1 MIDINSIESYKVCRK
16 KKVDYWLC
24 IPPKGTVVIQK
35 FEQYS
40 LLQQLKPYIR
50 GISDSCFIQAKDF
63 LALKQ
68 SNAQLYNFILQNC
81 DIVGKSGT
89 NIVVICGTEGEMW
102 TTTYDYA
109 CKHYQAFSYNTVIS
123 LAQAVNERAKK
134 YGNDTVVP
142 WMRVTSS
149 NSNQCFACF
158 VPVKEKGSL
167 MTAQGQINNY
177 NQLGVAHGKGDFILC
192 ESVGGKPNIA
202 NRWVVNGL
210 VFSNTYDNRGWQDY
224 ITVSPM
230 NIAEPVNLWT
240 DDLDNEDNS
249 VDSLITWYNER
260 HLTNFVDFLT
270 KYKNKLSKK
279 ILSALKTAKN
289 VVSYLETKERG
300 VVDSDNYAEPI
311 ELDELCIATIC
322 VKLPNNIIILVS
334 GFNYDLCGWN
344 YSNENGQYS
353 DDPYEVEY
361 ATLNDVKSFVA
372 ELKNSSSTY
381 DILLK
386 ASKDNGVDEITKCI
400 TDLTKK
406 EILAI
411 NTVTFSSKY
420 LNAFIANITKSF
432 KKYGMPNTFSVNA
445 DSMTYDNS
453 DYIQFMYTIKGKS
466 NEDIILT
473 YEFSTASCLY
483 AFAYIND
490 DEDCIDDDLVIEKY
504 DSYVSFI
511 KRVLTGENIDSEK
524 YRVAEDSSSMLK
536 LYRADNGAVL
546 KTRKETLYS
555 DINYDE
561 LTSFL
566 DNWFLNTDI
575 TRYAVTPFTLYN
587 EKDYIQVKQ
596 DLFIDKL
603 FKLMDKIQNKV
614 TYSLTEQPSI
624 TSTSSLGV
632 LVILGRSNVGRI
644 YCRLDYIFGSFYIH
658 ISKSTLSII
667 EYENPSVIQYNLGS
681 KPTGVVFEP
690 MHYYQVMLRL
700 GLFPFA
706 FNIKN
711 LKLAYMKYNHEV
723 FNDILNKKVI
733 CITGNYKNDV
743 NFNKADDYSAYYTKR
758 NGYEYILFNGVYNNV
773 QSTLSLRA
781 KATMLHE
788 MCHFWTVAV
797 YGTVVENDG
806 EDGKSIYNISEKYKD
821 QWCYHGKHFGEGVQL
836 VADKTGISFN
846 DIFGYG
852 LGKHTILW
860 DKNDVSSYK
869 TLAVKNVYN
878 FGQEYRKFSLPM
890 LESCTFCQ
898 QHGEI
903 NCRCTT
909 GKKLEIPAGR
919 YIGVCRNCGK
929 SFIYSDYDI
938 DSISPLN
945 VDYLDV
951 VDRLGVVSCSKCDS
965 CGGSI
970 KPLIAKDESNRE
982 LFKDYLKDLNFAKR
996 YVHHMYDICIRNM
1009 SKYERYFNTNYNC
1022 SISLEEGVIP
1032 YLGIEITNGAS
1043 FSEDFKFFVSCS
1055 VNHKPIGS
1063 LYRDYG
1069 FDAKGVKL
1077 HTFRI
1082 NTDKNI
1088 LDFFDY
1094 VMNYVRKSIRES

>member
-1 MIDINSIESYKVCRK
+1 MIDINNVENYKVCRK

-35 FEQYS
+35 FEQYDI
-40 LLQQLKPYIR
+40 LQQLKQYIR

-81 DIVGKSGT
+81 DVVGKSGD

-109 CKHYQAFSYNTVIS
+109 CKHYQAFSYNTVIP

-134 YGNDTVVP
+134 YRNDNVVS

-149 NSNQCFACF
+149 SSNQYFACF

-167 MTAQGQINNY
+167 MTAQGQVNKY
-177 NQLGVAHGKGDFILC
+177 NQFGVAHGKGDFILC
-192 ESVGGKPNIA
+192 ENIGGKPNIA

-224 ITVSPM
+224 IIVSPM
-230 NIAEPVNLWT
+230 NIAEPVNLWN
-240 DDLDNEDNS
+240 DNLDNESNP
-249 VDSLITWYNER
+249 VDSLIAWYNER
-260 HLTNFVDFLT
+260 HLVNFVDFLT
-270 KYKNKLSKK
+270 KYKNKLSKNA
-279 ILSALKTAKN
+279 LSRLKAAKN
-289 VVSYLETKERG
+289 VVSYLEGNERG
-300 VVDSDNYAEPI
+300 VVDSDNYAESI
-311 ELDELCIATIC
+311 EPDEFSLATIC
-322 VKLPNNIIILVS
+322 VNLPNDIVILVS

-361 ATLNDVKSFVA
+361 ATLDDVKSFVN
-372 ELKNSSSTY
+372 ELKSSSSTY
-381 DILLK
+381 DMLLK
-386 ASKDNGVDEITKCI
+386 ATKEYGVDEVTKCVL
-400 TDLTKK
+400 DLTKE
-406 EILAI
+406 EISAI
-411 NTVTFSSKY
+411 NSVTFSLKY

-432 KKYGMPNTFSVNA
+432 MKYGKPNTFSINA
-445 DSMTYDNS
+445 DSMIYDNS
-453 DYIQFMYTIKGKS
+453 DYMQFIYFIKGKS
-466 NEDIILT
+466 DEDIVLN
-473 YEFSTASCLY
+473 YQFSTTNCLY
-483 AFAYIND
+483 AFANIND
-490 DEDCIDDDLVIEKY
+490 DEDCIDGDLIIEKY

-511 KRVLTGENIDSEK
+511 KRVLAGENVDSKK
-524 YRVAEDSSSMLK
+524 YEVAEDSSSIFK
-536 LYRADNGAVL
+536 LYQADNGVVL
-546 KTRKETLYS
+546 KTKKETLYS
-555 DINYDE
+555 DLNHDK
-561 LTSFL
+561 LVPFL
-566 DNWFLNTDI
+566 STWFKNTDI
-575 TRYAVTPFTLYN
+575 SKYAETPY
-587 EKDYIQVKQ
+587 EVYDKKDYTQVPQ
-596 DLFIDKL
+596 DLFINKL
-603 FKLMDKIQNKV
+603 FKLIDKIQNKV
-614 TYSLTEQPSI
+614 IYSLTEQPFI
-624 TSTSSLGV
+624 TSASSVGTLI
-632 LVILGRSNVGRI
+632 ILGRSNVGRV
-644 YCRLDYIFGSFYIH
+644 YCRLDSKFGSYHIH

-667 EYENPSVIQYNLGS
+667 EYENPGIVQYKLGT
-681 KPTGVVFEP
+681 KPNGVVFEP

-723 FNDILNKKVI
+723 FNDILNKRVI

-743 NFNKADDYSAYYTKR
+743 SFNKPNDYSAYHTEIL
-758 NGYEYILFNGVYNNV
+758 GYEYILFNGTYNNV

-781 KATMLHE
+781 KVTMLHE
-788 MCHFWTVAV
+788 MCHSWTVAV
-797 YGTVVENDG
+797 YDTVIENDG
-806 EDGKSIYNISEKYKD
+806 EDGKAIYNISEKYRD
-821 QWCYHGKHFGEGVQL
+821 QWRYHGKHFGEGVQL

-846 DIFGYG
+846 DIFGYDI
-852 LGKHTILW
+852 GKGTITR
-860 DKNDVSSYK
+860 DENDVSRYK

-878 FGQEYRKFSLPM
+878 FGQAYRKFSLPM

-903 NCRCTT
+903 NCKCTT
-909 GKKLEIPAGR
+909 GNKLEIPAGR

-929 SFIYSDYDI
+929 SFIYSDFDI

-996 YVHHMYDICIRNM
+996 YVHHMYDICIRNI
-1009 SKYERYFNTNYNC
+1009 SKYERYFNKNYNC
-1022 SISLEEGVIP
+1022 SISLEEGIIP
-1032 YLGIEITNGAS
+1032 YLDIKITNGAS

-1088 LDFFDY
+1088 IDFFDY
-1094 VMNYVRKSIRES
+1094 VMNYVRKGIRET